1 MLDGWID
8 GFGHRLDIT
17 TAVSVSEG
25 LANYRD
31 AQDRLA
37 ESERILAESD
47 VQLRVGTFSILPRVL
62 CAMLSEM
69 YSLCTF

>member
-47 VQLRVGTFSILPRVL
+47 VQLRGRDFLYIAKGTLRNAF
-62 CAMLSEM
+62 
-69 YSLCTF
+69 